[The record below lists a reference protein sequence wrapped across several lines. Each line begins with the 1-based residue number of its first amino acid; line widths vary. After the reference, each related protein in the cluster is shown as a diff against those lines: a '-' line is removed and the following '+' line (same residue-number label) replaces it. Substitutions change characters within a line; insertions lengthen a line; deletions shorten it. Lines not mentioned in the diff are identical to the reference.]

1 MRKITNKILIVAL
14 TQFFIIS
21 LAAQDVKNE
30 NKTTFKFGG
39 YTKADFIY
47 TQFNNGDYSGSG
59 RDFHIPSTTPVGDKN
74 AYKYTDFHIKESRFN
89 FDVATQVG
97 DKSLHA
103 FIELDFM
110 VSPGGDERI
119 SNSYNPRI
127 RHFYFEYDKFLF
139 GQTWSTFMIVILPDE
154 LDFVGVPEGVVFQR
168 QPMVR
173 VTLGSWQFALENK
186 ITTITPNAGGGRITS
201 EAAFIPDIIA
211 RYNHK
216 FDAGIISVAA
226 IGRQLNYVEGNNT
239 KHSTMG
245 AGVTVGGK
253 LNIGKLDDIRFS
265 ATGGT
270 GLGRYL
276 ALNFVNSSVIDD
288 NRDLSAISTFNG
300 YVAYLHHWN
309 DKLRSSASVSFISA
323 NIDQDLTGTSVNNAA
338 YSFSANLIYSPIND
352 LMFGVEPIYGY
363 RKLVGGTDGDF
374 FRLQFSAKYAFS
386 FKTSVSNKK

>member
-21 LAAQDVKNE
+21 LSAQDVKNE

-39 YTKADFIY
+39 YAKADFIY
-47 TQFNNGDYSGSG
+47 TQYNNGDYSGSG
-59 RDFHIPSTTPVGDKN
+59 RDFHIPSTTPVGGDN
-74 AYKYTDFHIKESRFN
+74 IYKYTDFHVKESRFN
-89 FDVATQVG
+89 FDIAKVVG

-103 FIELDFM
+103 FIELDLM

-173 VTLGSWQFALENK
+173 VTLGSWQFALENRF
-186 ITTITPNAGGGRITS
+186 TTITPNGGGGRITS
-201 EAAFIPDIIA
+201 EAAFMPDIVA

-216 FDAGIISVAA
+216 FDGGSISVAA
-226 IGRQLNYVEGNNT
+226 IGRQLNYIEGNNT
-239 KHSTMG
+239 KHSALG
-245 AGVTVGGK
+245 AGITFGGK
-253 LNIGKLDDIRFS
+253 LNIGEFDDIRFS

-270 GLGRYL
+270 GLGRYI

-288 NRDLSAISTFNG
+288 SRDLSSISTFNG

-309 DKLRSSASVSFISA
+309 DKLRSSGSFSYISA
-323 NIDQDLTGTSVNNAA
+323 NIDEDLTGASVNDAA
-338 YSFSANLIYSPIND
+338 YSLSVNLIYSPIKD

-386 FKTSVSNKK
+386 FKTSVSN